1 MSTQEDAR
9 RLIERLAED
18 DEFRSSMEHDPV
30 AGAAEYGFAID
41 PTKLQANS
49 ITLPPKDVLRKQA
62 DELATRFYSA
72 PDVIVIFNI

>member
-1 MSTQEDAR
+1 LSTQEDAR

-18 DEFRSSMEHDPV
+18 DEFRAKMERDPV
-30 AGAAEYGFAID
+30 AAAAEYGFVID
-41 PTKLQANS
+41 ASKLPANG

-62 DELATRFYSA
+62 DELAARFYAS